1 MQIDKQKVHFL
12 EMAMTIPMYSRDR
25 YFYDS
30 ITELFFHTKLLTAQQ
45 VALYNFY
52 GFPLTEREYT
62 DVAVRMDY
70 IDDER
75 CEIIEIPRIGTLEK
89 IAIQH
94 DFLLSIKDITDIEE
108 LVTAIADQKDDFKM
122 VLDRALTENE
132 DTAYIAPYWDEF
144 KLKVVLNYINSFSNT
159 SGLRAIFD

>member
-1 MQIDKQKVHFL
+1 
-12 EMAMTIPMYSRDR
+12 MAMTIPMYSRDR

-108 LVTAIADQKDDFKM
+108 LVQLSQIKKTI
-122 VLDRALTENE
+122 
-132 DTAYIAPYWDEF
+132 
-144 KLKVVLNYINSFSNT
+144 LKWF
-159 SGLRAIFD
+159 